1 MTTSNFPQDNHSICL
16 LNQTGLCL
24 HTIIDNLPGFA
35 YSYKLFPDGSQKFLF
50 ASDAIK
56 SVYGLDAQAIKDNLQ
71 ILRQSFHPDDLKL
84 FEKKILFSA
93 QTLQPFY
100 AIFRYYHPTKGL
112 IYLETRSH
120 PYMQED
126 GSIVWHGITLDI
138 TSKKKIEIQ
147 LQDSLAFTKSVIE
160 AIPDLLFEVDREGN
174 YLNAWSQNLLLQDT
188 KKELIGKNIKD
199 ILSPDSFSTAMLALD
214 EVDKLGTSNGHT
226 YSLDGRWFELSISKK
241 QSSNT
246 YLALSRDITSR
257 KNTEEAL
264 RQSATQLSSLL
275 NTIPDLVWMK
285 DTDGKYLTCNHAFEN
300 FFGLDLEKIKGKTHT
315 QLEENIFAH
324 SLEEYDLEIISK
336 GLLKTI
342 EEKIECKKTGKSC
355 FFETRK
361 APVYDEQRN
370 ILGVLGIAKNIT
382 QKKELQLQLQ
392 QKELRLKEAHR
403 IAKLGTWELTFPELK
418 FYLSEELYDILGID
432 KTEQIYSYDHFLNII
447 HPEDKSR
454 VDMLV
459 YDAVCTKKPYDA
471 IHRLLMNNKLIK
483 YVYEHAETLYD
494 TDGKPLKMI
503 GIMQDITEQKQAEHR
518 IDFLSHHDTLTGLP
532 NRALAID
539 RLEQALIYAKR
550 NKTKIAL
557 LHIDI
562 DGFKTI
568 NDSLGYHMGDAII
581 KAVANKLQEN
591 LKETDTISRQ
601 GGDEFLVILPDI
613 NDADNISTIATRLIK
628 KLNEAIIVDSHSLS
642 STVSMGI
649 ALSPD
654 DGENFETLLQKADTA
669 MHKAK
674 ESGGNAYCFFAE
686 HMNKEITEHLSFVQD
701 MKQALFKN
709 EFELYFQPQIDL
721 QTNQICGTEALL
733 RWNHPTKGFI
743 PPMSFIPIA
752 ESSGLIIQIGE
763 KVIHDACHQAAL
775 WNKEGIECN
784 IAVNISAIQL
794 QRGNLEEIIKEALR
808 LSGLHPSC
816 LELELTESVLIKD
829 TEQTLQSIK
838 RLKNLGIKL
847 SIDDF
852 GTGYSSLA
860 YLKRFAVDKLKID
873 KSFIQDI
880 AEDQENIAIVQA
892 IIQIAKSLG
901 LKTIAE
907 GVETLEIVELVK
919 HYECDE
925 VQGYFYAKPMPYDA
939 FVEYCK
945 KFMEKSLHVKM
956 VKQEQE

>member
-1 MTTSNFPQDNHSICL
+1 MTTQNILQETSSCSLQSIGLCFHAMVQNFPGFVFSFKLHS
-16 LNQTGLCL
+16 
-24 HTIIDNLPGFA
+24 
-35 YSYKLFPDGSQKFLF
+35 DGKEEFLY
-50 ASDAIK
+50 ASDNVIDI
-56 SVYGLDAQAIKDNLQ
+56 YGLDVKTIKEDTKKLRLAFHVEDLETFRDN
-71 ILRQSFHPDDLKL
+71 
-84 FEKKILFSA
+84 ILFSA

-100 AIFRYYHPTKGL
+100 AEFRYFHPTKGL
-112 IYLETRSH
+112 IWLETRSQ
-120 PYMQED
+120 PTKQAD
-126 GSIVWHGITLDI
+126 GSVIWHGITLDI
-138 TSKKKIEIQ
+138 SYRKQAQE
-147 LQDSLAFTKSVIE
+147 SLMQTANK
-160 AIPDLLFEVDREGN
+160 
-174 YLNAWSQNLLLQDT
+174 
-188 KKELIGKNIKD
+188 
-199 ILSPDSFSTAMLALD
+199 LST
-214 EVDKLGTSNGHT
+214 
-226 YSLDGRWFELSISKK
+226 
-241 QSSNT
+241 
-246 YLALSRDITSR
+246 
-257 KNTEEAL
+257 
-264 RQSATQLSSLL
+264 LL
-275 NTIPDLVWMK
+275 NTIPDLIWMK
-285 DTDGKYLTCNHAFEN
+285 NIDGKYLFCNHAFEN
-300 FFGLDLEKIKGKTHT
+300 FFGASEEEICGKSDYNFVDKKLADFFRQKDLEAIASKKVNTN
-315 QLEENIFAH
+315 EEEVTFK
-324 SLEEYDLEIISK
+324 ST
-336 GLLKTI
+336 G
-342 EEKIECKKTGKSC
+342 EKVML
-355 FFETRK
+355 ETRK
-361 APVYDEQRN
+361 APVYDEEGN
-370 ILGVLGIAKNIT
+370 LLGVLGIAKDIT
-382 QKKELQLQLQ
+382 RKKELQLQLHE
-392 QKELRLKEAHR
+392 KELRLKEAQR
-403 IAKLGTWELTFPELK
+403 IAKICSWHITFPECSLY
-418 FYLSEELYDILGID
+418 FDEEVYKILDINITTQSPTYED
-432 KTEQIYSYDHFLNII
+432 FLA
-447 HPEDKSR
+447 
-454 VDMLV
+454 LV
-459 YDAVCTKKPYDA
+459 YPDDKNYVDALFKKSIQEKTPFDV
-471 IHRLLMNNKLIK
+471 IHRLKDKNGIIRYIHL
-483 YVYEHAETLYD
+483 HAEIIYD
-494 TDGKPLKMI
+494 NHEMPKQAI
-503 GIMQDITEQKQAEHR
+503 GILQDITEQKLTEEKMV
-518 IDFLSHHDTLTGLP
+518 FFTHHDVLTGLP
-532 NRALAID
+532 NRTLAID

-581 KAVANKLQEN
+581 KAVAKKLQEN

-613 NDADNISTIATRLIK
+613 NDADNISAIATRLIK
-628 KLNEAIIVDSHSLS
+628 KLNESIIVDSYSLS

-721 QTNQICGTEALL
+721 QTHQICGAEALL
-733 RWNHPTKGFI
+733 RWKHPTKGFI

-763 KVIHDACHQAAL
+763 KVLHDACHQAAL

-794 QRGNLEEIIKEALR
+794 QRGNLEEIIKEALS

-907 GVETLEIVELVK
+907 GVETLEIVELIK

-945 KFMEKSLHVKM
+945 KFMEKSLHVKIF
-956 VKQEQE
+956 KQEQE